1 MDDDDS
7 FPMIVPLYLTQK
19 YRDQMTSIITREINR
34 VYRLFVRRNPD
45 FIERNGKVTLLGHSL
60 GVSLSLFY
68 LIVD

>member
-1 MDDDDS
+1 MTAH
-7 FPMIVPLYLTQK
+7 FPIIVPLYLTQK

-60 GVSLSLFY
+60 GVSFFFLSLSRF
-68 LIVD
+68 DC